1 MKDLISN
8 RKKIASYPLL
18 KNENIIFTKVL
29 NDEKKII
36 LSTKNKKE
44 IILDSKD
51 ISISKKT
58 TKGTKVNL
66 EKQDLIESV
75 ILQ

>member
-36 LSTKNKKE
+36 LSTKNKNE

-51 ISISKKT
+51 LSVSKKT
-58 TKGTKVNL
+58 TKGTKVSL